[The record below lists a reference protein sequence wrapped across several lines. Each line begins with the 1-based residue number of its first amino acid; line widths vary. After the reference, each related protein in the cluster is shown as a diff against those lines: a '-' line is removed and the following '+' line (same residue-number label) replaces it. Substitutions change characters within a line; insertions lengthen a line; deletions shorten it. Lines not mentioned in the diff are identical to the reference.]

1 MPAPTMAISAWV
13 TFIVSVQQADP
24 ERHQRSRSKL
34 YVLVTVWQGSA
45 AKAPAMSV
53 FVILMLALL
62 AALLLTAAV
71 TDIRSRII
79 SNRLNAAIA
88 LLAVP
93 WWFAIHLSG
102 YEILFQVGLALA
114 VFTLFAICFA
124 LGMMG
129 GGDVKLLAALGL
141 WLPLTKMMAML
152 EVMAL
157 AGGLLT
163 IGMLIAHKLR
173 KAPGKPEI
181 PYGVAIVGAALLVV
195 TNDILTNSIA

>member
-1 MPAPTMAISAWV
+1 
-13 TFIVSVQQADP
+13 
-24 ERHQRSRSKL
+24 
-34 YVLVTVWQGSA
+34 
-45 AKAPAMSV
+45 MSV
-53 FVILMLALL
+53 SVILMLALL
-62 AALLLTAAV
+62 AALLVTAAV

-114 VFTLFAICFA
+114 IFTLFALCFA

-129 GGDVKLLAALGL
+129 GGDVKLLAAIGL
-141 WLPLTKMMAML
+141 WLPLTKMMTML

-157 AGGLLT
+157 GGGLLT

>member
-1 MPAPTMAISAWV
+1 
-13 TFIVSVQQADP
+13 
-24 ERHQRSRSKL
+24 
-34 YVLVTVWQGSA
+34 
-45 AKAPAMSV
+45 MSV
-53 FVILMLALL
+53 YVILMLALL
-62 AALLLTAAV
+62 AALLVTAAV

-93 WWFAIHLSG
+93 WWFAIHLTG
-102 YEILFQVGLALA
+102 YEMLFQLGIAAA
-114 VFTLFAICFA
+114 VLTLFAICFA

-141 WLPLTKMMAML
+141 WLPLAKLLVMI

-163 IGMLIAHKLR
+163 IGIVIAHKLR
-173 KAPGKPEI
+173 KSPGKPEI
-181 PYGVAIVGAALLVV
+181 PYGVAIVGAALLIV
-195 TNDILTNSIA
+195 TNDILTNSVA

>member
-1 MPAPTMAISAWV
+1 
-13 TFIVSVQQADP
+13 
-24 ERHQRSRSKL
+24 
-34 YVLVTVWQGSA
+34 
-45 AKAPAMSV
+45 MSV
-53 FVILMLALL
+53 YAILMLASL
-62 AALLLTAAV
+62 AALLVTAAV
-71 TDIRSRII
+71 TDIKSRII
-79 SNRLNAAIA
+79 SNRLNAVIA

-93 WWFAIHLSG
+93 WWFAIHLTG
-102 YEILFQVGLALA
+102 YEILFQVGVALG

-141 WLPLTKMMAML
+141 WLPLTRLLVMI

-163 IGMLIAHKLR
+163 VGILIAHKLR

-181 PYGVAIVGAALLVV
+181 PYGVAIVGAALLIVA
-195 TNDILTNSIA
+195 NDILTNTVA